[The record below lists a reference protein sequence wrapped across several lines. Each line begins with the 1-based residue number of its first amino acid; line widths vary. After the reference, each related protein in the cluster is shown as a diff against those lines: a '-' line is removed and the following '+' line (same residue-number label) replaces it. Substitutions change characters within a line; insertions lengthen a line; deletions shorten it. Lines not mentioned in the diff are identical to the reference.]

1 METKKRQT
9 SIEVYNKIKSGNYLS
24 KCRFEIY
31 ECLFHNQPMTSGEV
45 FSLISKNKKSNSP
58 LSQSRARFTELRD
71 MGAIM
76 EVGVKK
82 CSITNNTVILWD
94 VTNKIPSNFKRPQ
107 TKKQKINNV
116 IQKLNLIQNEN
127 LFLKEK
133 IETIIEEIKK
143 I

>member
-1 METKKRQT
+1 
-9 SIEVYNKIKSGNYLS
+9 
-24 KCRFEIY
+24 
-31 ECLFHNQPMTSGEV
+31 
-45 FSLISKNKKSNSP
+45 
-58 LSQSRARFTELRD
+58 

-107 TKKQKINNV
+107 TKKQKLNNV